1 METELTF
8 EYLLQYFLI
17 AHSKNF
23 PKNFNLENK
32 RIKISLLNYV
42 ASQLHLNAIS
52 SFYSKAERDIYQ
64 YNTAYNFL
72 KGAKKGRDDTLKV
85 LNFLF
90 QDTYLYLMK
99 SPDTYY
105 VNLEIDQEKLNIH
118 LDWGNLEQIKKRLIS
133 FIKTALGT
141 EKNNLEMPTEWHTIS
156 TLSEEEFLEISND
169 KAFEKFMETLSIEQ
183 IGIEDVVSRIDNYVQ
198 AINFMRLENDMQV
211 LIGSR
216 EKNENRI

>member
-32 RIKISLLNYV
+32 RIKISLLDYV
-42 ASQLHLNAIS
+42 ASQLHLNVIN
-52 SFYSKAERDIYQ
+52 SFYSRTERDIYQ

-72 KGAKKGRDDTLKV
+72 KGSGKGREDTLKV

-90 QDTYLYLMK
+90 QDTYMYLIK
-99 SPDTYY
+99 IPDIYY
-105 VNLEIDQEKLNIH
+105 VNLEIDQAKLGIH
-118 LDWGNLEQIKKRLIS
+118 LNWGDLDQIKKKLIS
-133 FIKTALGT
+133 FIKTALDS
-141 EKNNLEMPTEWHTIS
+141 ESPNLLLPKDWNEVSILNED
-156 TLSEEEFLEISND
+156 EFLELSND

-183 IGIEDVVSRIDNYVQ
+183 IGIEDVISRIDNYVQ
-198 AINFMRLENDMQV
+198 AINFMRLENEMQSI
-211 LIGSR
+211 IGSR
-216 EKNENRI
+216 